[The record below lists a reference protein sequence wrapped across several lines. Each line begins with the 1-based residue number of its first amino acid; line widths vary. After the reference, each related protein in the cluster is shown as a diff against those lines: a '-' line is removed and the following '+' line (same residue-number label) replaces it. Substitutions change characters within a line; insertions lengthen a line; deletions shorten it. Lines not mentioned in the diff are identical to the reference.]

1 MSSQA
6 FLTTLPH
13 ALLKKLTRQ
22 LNLHVGIKNYTK
34 LSKDDL
40 VSELAKRTTYTNG
53 KLTVSI
59 PVTELNLPEPKTK
72 TQRKPRAPKQVVSQ
86 AMPPIEMPQED
97 LTKRIADFITDMQVE
112 NVKQESNKLVAK
124 QDLITESIAEIVSI
138 EKDDKMP
145 MTEKKTEMFNVLESL
160 QESLPEIDLSV
171 LSKPDGKVNENLDD
185 GLTEFTKK
193 LFASFY
199 EDELDELDGLSFN
212 FGNTD
217 IKAQEVLQESPK
229 KVVSAVVDEETGM
242 ISVMEEEDTE
252 LMQATKMMDRERT
265 QRENIMKPI
274 QEEQKPM
281 LKNYIDELNDQLAEL
296 DEMSFNFGQ
305 PEMIMQMP
313 ERMPSPMKE
322 RMPSPPMIQEI
333 PKEKRQIPMQTQGE
347 LIEDNAR
354 SKAIEDPGQWIS
366 DNLTPTRRFKTPNE
380 RHKWAYYPKE
390 EIEAINDMGVL
401 DYLKDEVNTFN
412 GLSKNHTDETV
423 YYIKAARNSILDRQ
437 KALYLNRGRGRP
449 QKGTSSDDIENRRQK
464 RITDVFDNLPGD
476 DKKEFYETIKKI
488 DSDVI
493 DYMRDYVR
501 YESFEDSYK
510 PFTEDWKSEKIRKYK
525 VNGKD
530 KEIGPYDIID
540 DMYYFNSDIED
551 ILERNDI
558 DKSKLSSWIG
568 LHIERK
574 NYLSEFNKLI
584 SREEKIQKR
593 DPKLLSREASKIQAG
608 VRGFLTRKKLS
619 EEPIQKS
626 SIVKQKEETTEE
638 KYKNAV
644 ANGLPTRELL
654 AEYLETPKGTYKSV
668 VRDINNYFDS
678 KKVDKKAQDA
688 ILKRLNTSI
697 ESIRKAKME
706 ELYTV
711 EFGRK
716 DFNVW
721 RDMLLKQPYASSGA
735 EAKIYNLKKLYKK
748 AVDDQ
753 SKQSKLVEDFARI
766 NSEQKVNRLLANYY
780 IPF

>member
-13 ALLKKLTRQ
+13 ALLKKLTQ
-22 LNLHVGIKNYTK
+22 KLNLHVGIKNYTK

-53 KLTVSI
+53 KITVSI

-72 TQRKPRAPKQVVSQ
+72 KPRKPRAPKQVVSQ
-86 AMPPIEMPQED
+86 PIPVVEMPQEE
-97 LTKRIADFITDMQVE
+97 LSKRMADFITNIQVE

-124 QDLITESIAEIVSI
+124 QDLITEAIAEIVSV
-138 EKDDKMP
+138 EKDDKMA
-145 MTEKKTEMFNVLESL
+145 MTEKKSEMLSVLESL
-160 QESLPEIDLSV
+160 QESLPEIDLKV
-171 LSKPDGKVNENLDD
+171 LSKPDEKVNENLDD

-199 EDELDELDGLSFN
+199 ADELDELDALSFN

-217 IKAQEVLQESPK
+217 IKAEEVSQQTST
-229 KVVSAVVDEETGM
+229 KVVTAVVDEDTGM
-242 ISVMEEEDTE
+242 IFIDVRQPDEGLDEDPE
-252 LMQATKMMDRERT
+252 LMQAAKMMDRERT

-313 ERMPSPMKE
+313 DRMPSPVKE

-347 LIEDNAR
+347 LID
-354 SKAIEDPGQWIS
+354 DPGQWIS

-401 DYLKDEVNTFN
+401 DYLKDSVVTFK
-412 GLSKNHTDETV
+412 GLSQNHTKETLF
-423 YYIKAARNSILDRQ
+423 YINAEVNSILNRQ
-437 KALYLNRGRGRP
+437 EALLKNRGRGRP
-449 QKGTSSDDIENRRQK
+449 AKGTSSDDIENRRQK
-464 RITDVFDNLPGD
+464 RITDVFDNLPTLT
-476 DKKEFYETIKKI
+476 KQNFTSIIKRI
-488 DSDVI
+488 DGEVTK
-493 DYMRDYVR
+493 YMREYAK
-501 YESFEDSYK
+501 YEAFDNSYK
-510 PFTEDWKSEKIRKYK
+510 PFAADWEDTKEYTDIT
-525 VNGKD
+525 D
-530 KEIGPYDIID
+530 K
-540 DMYYFNSDIED
+540 YYFNDDLVDLIE
-551 ILERNDI
+551 ENDI
-558 DKSKLSSWIG
+558 DKSTLSSWID

-574 NYLSEFNKLI
+574 NMLLEFNKLI
-584 SREEKIQKR
+584 AREEKIKKR
-593 DPKLLSREASKIQAG
+593 DPKLLGREASKIQAG
-608 VRGFLTRKKLS
+608 VRGFLTRKKLR
-619 EEPIQKS
+619 EEPIEKS
-626 SIVKQKEETTEE
+626 DVVKQKEESIEQ

-654 AEYLETPKGTYKSV
+654 AAYLETPKGTYKSI

-678 KKVDKKAQDA
+678 KKVGKKEQDA

-697 ESIRKAKME
+697 ESIRKQKME
-706 ELYTV
+706 ELYKV
-711 EFGRK
+711 EFDRK

-721 RDMLLKQPYASSGA
+721 RDMLLKAAYASSGL

-753 SKQSKLVEDFARI
+753 PKQAKLVEDFARLT
-766 NSEQKVNRLLANYY
+766 SEQKVNRLLANYY
-780 IPF
+780 LLQ